1 MPISIPFRS
10 ETRAVDDMELI
21 GRDRRWLED
30 IFHRCFTK
38 IKNRS
43 GFLLQGRRWKNK
55 IEA

>member
-43 GFLLQGRRWKNK
+43 GFLLEGRRWKNK
-55 IEA
+55 IEV